1 MFGALSNNDGEKTFL
16 LPEREF
22 IPLSS
27 MTVEEKEKVKEA
39 YTRTHEIRK
48 FEIEL
53 YWKRATYFWAFEL
66 VALTGLGALFFKFL
80 EQDNSK
86 QITGA
91 LFVVSLGGTIITY
104 LWMLVLLGSKSWQK
118 TGKSI

>member
-1 MFGALSNNDGEKTFL
+1 MFGTLSNNDGEKTFS

-104 LWMLVLLGSKSWQK
+104 LWMLVLLGSKSW
-118 TGKSI
+118 